1 MIRRTRTGI
10 EPAQRRFPVPPIT
23 PPNHHRIVH
32 MDRRFRTRTLAT
44 LSALACLTY
53 AGCCELSFAQEVAP
67 ALPAAGE
74 NTAVPP
80 QATAKD
86 RRIAKLI
93 AVLMPKYHISA
104 AEVDDKIS
112 ERALDL
118 YLERFDPLKLY
129 FYQSDIDQ
137 FHSYRDKID
146 DMVKVGDLSLA
157 YSIFNRFT
165 QRVDEHV
172 ATALRLLDSE
182 LDFTK
187 DEYII
192 VDADA
197 ATYSKTPQDAE
208 ERWRRQIKYAL
219 LDLRDDETVGDEA
232 RDLLRRRYQRYA
244 RRFKTYGND
253 DLLEAY
259 LTAVTSAFDP
269 HSTYMSPST
278 LNDFNISMGLKLQG
292 IGAALREK
300 DGNTVVMQI
309 IPGGAA
315 DSDKRL
321 KPDDVIVSVGQ
332 GDAGPMVDIVE
343 MPLQDVVSMI
353 RGNAGTVVRL
363 GVKVGGKGAMEIY
376 QITRAKVELEQSAA
390 RGKILE
396 HGMPDGSVRKIG
408 FINLPSFYM
417 DMEAAR
423 RGGTDFR
430 SSTRDVR
437 NILMDFKTKGVEG
450 VVIDLSRNG
459 GGSLTE
465 AINLT
470 GLFINRG
477 PVVQVKDSEGQIQQY
492 NDEEIGTVWSGP
504 LVVQTSKFS
513 ASASEIFAGAIK
525 DYNRGIIVGDPATHG
540 KGTVQTLMDV
550 GERLFLTQR
559 QNYGALKV
567 TLQQFYLPDG
577 ESTQR
582 DGVAAD
588 IVLPSLTQKMDV
600 AEGDLKYALETDR
613 INGARHDIYNL
624 VPSDLLNVLR
634 QNSEQRVKSNEEFVD
649 LMRRIQLFVKQKDE
663 DTVPLEETAFMQR
676 RDELD
681 AQKEEEKEEIDQE
694 TDKQVFRDTFYNR
707 EVMNIA
713 GDYIEGL
720 RRQKL
725 VQAN

>member
-1 MIRRTRTGI
+1 M
-10 EPAQRRFPVPPIT
+10 
-23 PPNHHRIVH
+23 
-32 MDRRFRTRTLAT
+32 RTLAT
-44 LSALACLTY
+44 MATLACLTY
-53 AGCCELSFAQEVAP
+53 AGCCESALAQEVAP
-67 ALPAAGE
+67 ALPSAAE
-74 NTAVPP
+74 NTPAP
-80 QATAKD
+80 QQPKPQD
-86 RRIAKLI
+86 RRIAKMI
-93 AVLMPKYHISA
+93 ASLMPKYHISA
-104 AEVDDKIS
+104 AELDDKMS

-137 FHSYRDKID
+137 FQSYRDQID
-146 DMVKVGDLSLA
+146 DMVKAGDLSLA

-165 QRVDEHV
+165 QRVDERV
-172 ATALRLLDSE
+172 ATALKLLDSD

-187 DEYII
+187 DEYIV
-192 VDADA
+192 VDPEA
-197 ATYSKTPQDAE
+197 ASYAKTPQEAE

-219 LDLRDDETVGDEA
+219 LDLRDDDTVGDEA

-244 RRFKTYGND
+244 RRFKTYDND

-259 LTAVTSAFDP
+259 LSSVTSAYDP
-269 HSTYMSPST
+269 HSSYMSPST
-278 LNDFNISMGLKLQG
+278 FEDFNISMRLKLQG

-343 MPLQDVVSMI
+343 MPLQDVVGMI
-353 RGNAGTVVRL
+353 RGNAGTIVRL
-363 GVKVGGKGAMEIY
+363 GVKVGGKGAMEVY
-376 QITRAKVELEQSAA
+376 QITRAEVELEQSAA
-390 RGKILE
+390 RGKVLE
-396 HGMPDGSVRKIG
+396 HAMPDGTVRKVG

-417 DMEAAR
+417 DMDAAR

-437 NILMDFKTKGVEG
+437 NILMDFKAQGVEG

-492 NDEEIGTVWSGP
+492 NDEEVGTVWSGP

-540 KGTVQTLMDV
+540 KGTVQTLMDL

-559 QNYGALKV
+559 ANYGALKV

-600 AEGDLKYALETDR
+600 AEGDLKYALATDR

-624 VPSDLLNVLR
+624 VPSDLLTELR
-634 QNSEQRVKSNEEFVD
+634 QNSEQRVKSNKEFVD
-649 LMRRIQLFVKQKDE
+649 LMRRVQLFVKQKDE
-663 DTVPLEETAFMQR
+663 ETVPLEETAFMKR

-681 AQKEEEKEEIDQE
+681 AQKEEEKEEIEQE
-694 TDKQVFRDTFYNR
+694 NDKQVFRDTFYNR
-707 EVMNIA
+707 EVINIA

>member
-1 MIRRTRTGI
+1 
-10 EPAQRRFPVPPIT
+10 
-23 PPNHHRIVH
+23 
-32 MDRRFRTRTLAT
+32 MDRRFRMRSIVTLAS
-44 LSALACLTY
+44 LVCLTY
-53 AGCCELSFAQEVAP
+53 VGSSAKVFSQQVDSV
-67 ALPAAGE
+67 LPAGE
-74 NTAVPP
+74 ETR
-80 QATAKD
+80 ATPLKATTQD
-86 RRIAKLI
+86 RLIAKAI
-93 AVLMPKYHISA
+93 AVKMPEYHISGNA
-104 AEVDDKIS
+104 LDDTIS
-112 ERALDL
+112 QRALDL
-118 YLERFDPLKLY
+118 YIDRFDPLKLY
-129 FYQSDIDQ
+129 FYQSDIDEFQ
-137 FHSYRDKID
+137 QYRDQID
-146 DMVKVGDLSLA
+146 DMVKKGDVSLA
-157 YSIFNRFT
+157 YTIFNRFT
-165 QRVDEHV
+165 QRVDERV
-172 ATALRLLDSE
+172 AMALELLDTE
-182 LDFTK
+182 FDFSK
-187 DEYII
+187 EEFII
-192 VDADA
+192 VDPESAQYA
-197 ATYSKTPQDAE
+197 KTPEDAR

-232 RDLLRRRYQRYA
+232 RDLLRRRYTRYA
-244 RRFKTYGND
+244 RRFKSYKTD

-269 HSTYMSPST
+269 HSTYMSAST
-278 LNDFNISMGLKLQG
+278 LDDFNISMGLKLQG

-315 DSDKRL
+315 DADKRL

-332 GDAGPMVDIVE
+332 GEDGPMVDIVE
-343 MPLQDVVSMI
+343 MPLQDVVSLI
-353 RGNAGTVVRL
+353 RGNAGTIVRL
-363 GVKVGGKGAMEIY
+363 GVKVGGKGAAEIY

-390 RGKILE
+390 RGKIIE
-396 HGMPDGSVRKIG
+396 HTLPDGNVRKIG

-423 RGGTDFR
+423 AGRTDFR

-437 NILMDFKTKGVEG
+437 NILMDFKSKGVEG

-477 PVVQVKDSEGQIQQY
+477 PVVQVKDSAGQIQQY

-540 KGTVQTLMDV
+540 KGTVQTLMDLASQFFRV
-550 GERLFLTQR
+550 NRS
-559 QNYGALKV
+559 NYGALKV

-582 DGVAAD
+582 GGVRAD

-600 AEGDLKYALETDR
+600 AEGDLKYALEEDR

-624 VPSDLLNVLR
+624 VPTDLLTELR
-634 QNSEQRVKSNEEFVD
+634 QNSDQRVKSNDEFVD
-649 LMRRIQLFVKQKDE
+649 LMRRIQLFVKQKE
-663 DTVPLEETAFMQR
+663 EHTVPLEENAFMQR
-676 RDELD
+676 RNELD
-681 AQKEEEKEEIDQE
+681 AQKEEEKEELQQE
-694 TDKQVFRDTFYNR
+694 NGQEVFRDTFYNR

-713 GDYIEGL
+713 SDYIDGL
-720 RRQKL
+720 RRQQL

>member
-1 MIRRTRTGI
+1 
-10 EPAQRRFPVPPIT
+10 
-23 PPNHHRIVH
+23 
-32 MDRRFRTRTLAT
+32 MDRRFRTRTLAI
-44 LSALACLTY
+44 LAALACLTY
-53 AGCCELSFAQEVAP
+53 AGFQEWSSAQDGTP
-67 ALPAAGE
+67 TLPAAGKQP
-74 NTAVPP
+74 AQPP
-80 QATAKD
+80 KATPQD
-86 RRIAKLI
+86 RQIARLI
-93 AVLMPKYHISA
+93 ANLVPKFHISS
-104 AEVDDKIS
+104 EELDDTIS
-112 ERALDL
+112 QRALGL
-118 YLERFDPLKLY
+118 YIDRFDPLKLY

-137 FHSYRDKID
+137 FQRYRDSID
-146 DMVKVGDLSLA
+146 DMVKKGDLSLA

-165 QRVDEHV
+165 TRVDERV
-172 ATALRLLDSE
+172 ATALELLDSDF
-182 LDFTK
+182 DFTK

-197 ATYSKTPQDAE
+197 ANYAKNADEAR

-219 LDLRDDETVGDEA
+219 LDLRDDGTEGDEA

-244 RRFKTYGND
+244 QRFKSYDND

-259 LTAVTSAFDP
+259 LTSVTSAFDP

-278 LNDFNISMGLKLQG
+278 LDDFNISMGLKLQG

-300 DGNTVVMQI
+300 DGNTVVMSI

-315 DSDKRL
+315 DKDKRL

-343 MPLQDVVSMI
+343 MPLQDVVSQI

-376 QITRAKVELEQSAA
+376 QLTRAEVELEQSAA
-390 RGKILE
+390 RGKVID
-396 HGMPDGSVRKIG
+396 HKMPDGTTRKLG

-417 DMEAAR
+417 DMQAAR
-423 RGGTDFR
+423 EQRTDFR
-430 SSTRDVR
+430 SSSRDVQR
-437 NILMDFKTKGVEG
+437 ILMDFKSKGVEC

-465 AINLT
+465 AIKLT

-477 PVVQVKDSEGQIQQY
+477 PVVQVKDPVGSIEQY
-492 NDEEIGTVWSGP
+492 NDEEVGTVWSGP
-504 LVVQTSKFS
+504 LVVLTSKFS

-540 KGTVQTLMDV
+540 KGTVQTLMDL

-613 INGARHDIYNL
+613 VNGARHDIYNL
-624 VPSDLLNVLR
+624 VPSDLLEELR
-634 QNSEQRVKSNEEFVD
+634 KNSEQRVKADEEFVD
-649 LMRRIQLFVKQKDE
+649 LMRRIELFVKQKEE
-663 DTVPLEETAFMQR
+663 DTVPLEETAFMKR

-681 AQKEEEKEEIDQE
+681 AQKEEEKEAIDQE
-694 TDKQVFRDTFYNR
+694 TDKEVFRDTFYNR

-713 GDYIEGL
+713 GDYLSGL
-720 RRQKL
+720 QRQKL

>member
-1 MIRRTRTGI
+1 MIERVPSGNLASFDSRNIPPEIRT
-10 EPAQRRFPVPPIT
+10 
-23 PPNHHRIVH
+23 NH
-32 MDRRFRTRTLAT
+32 MDRRFTMRTIVTAAVLVCLAQAGSSQR
-44 LSALACLTY
+44 LLAQP
-53 AGCCELSFAQEVAP
+53 AVPELPGV
-67 ALPAAGE
+67 E
-74 NTAVPP
+74 NTTATAPP
-80 QATAKD
+80 QATAQD

-93 AVLMPKYHISA
+93 ASLIPKFHISS
-104 AEVDDKIS
+104 AELDDTIS
-112 ERALDL
+112 QRALDL
-118 YLERFDPLKLY
+118 YLDRFDPLKLY
-129 FYQSDIDQ
+129 FYQSDIDEFAKQ
-137 FHSYRDKID
+137 RNQID
-146 DMVKVGDLSLA
+146 DMVKQGDLSLA
-157 YSIFNRFT
+157 YTIFNRFT
-165 QRVDEHV
+165 QRVDERV
-172 ATALRLLDSE
+172 AMALEILDSE
-182 LDFTK
+182 FDFTK

-197 ATYSKTPQDAE
+197 ASYAQTPE
-208 ERWRRQIKYAL
+208 EANQRWRRQIKYAL
-219 LDLRDDETVGDEA
+219 LDLRDDDTVGDEA
-232 RDLLRRRYQRYA
+232 RDLLRRRYLRYA
-244 RRFKTYGND
+244 RRFKSYSND

-259 LTAVTSAFDP
+259 LTSVTSAFDP

-278 LNDFNISMGLKLQG
+278 LDDFNISMGLKLQG

-315 DSDKRL
+315 DQDERL
-321 KPDDVIVSVGQ
+321 QPDDVIVSVGQ
-332 GDAGPMVDIVE
+332 GEEGPMVDIVE
-343 MPLQDVVSMI
+343 MPLKDVVSLI

-363 GVKVGGKGAMEIY
+363 GVKVGGKGKVETY
-376 QITRAKVELEQSAA
+376 QITRAKVELEESAA
-390 RGKILE
+390 RGKVLD
-396 HGMPDGSVRKIG
+396 HTMPDGSVRKIG

-417 DMEAAR
+417 DMQAAR
-423 RGGTDFR
+423 ENRTDFR

-437 NILMDFKTKGVEG
+437 NILMEFKSKGVEG

-477 PVVQVKDSEGQIQQY
+477 PVVQVKDSRGQIQQY
-492 NDEEIGTVWSGP
+492 NDEEVGTVWSGP
-504 LVVQTSKFS
+504 LVVLTSKFS

-540 KGTVQTLMDV
+540 KGTVQTLMDL

-582 DGVAAD
+582 GGVAAD

-600 AEGDLKYALETDR
+600 AEGDLKYALEEDR

-624 VPSDLLNVLR
+624 VPSDLLTELR
-634 QNSEQRVKSNEEFVD
+634 QKSEQRVKADKEFVD
-649 LMRRIQLFVKQKDE
+649 LMRRIELFVKQKE
-663 DTVPLEETAFMQR
+663 EQTVPLEETAFMQR

-681 AQKEEEKEEIDQE
+681 AQKEEEKEEIEQE
-694 TDKQVFRDTFYNR
+694 TDKEVFRDTFYNR
-707 EVMNIA
+707 EVINIA

-720 RRQKL
+720 RREKL
-725 VQAN
+725 VRN